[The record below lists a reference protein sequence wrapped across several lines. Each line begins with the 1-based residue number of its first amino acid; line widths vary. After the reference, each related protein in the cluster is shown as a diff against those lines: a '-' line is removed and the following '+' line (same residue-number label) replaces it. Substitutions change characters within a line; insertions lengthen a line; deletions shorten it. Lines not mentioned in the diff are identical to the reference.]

1 MEYFEIVIVFEKI
14 VIFEYGGYDLIGY
27 FIFLLINWLDSYYM
41 LVEEWIYDFFK
52 CYRGDLEVEELIK
65 MECWEMDLYS
75 WFKNWFSYGFYVVC
89 KWWVMV
95 IDMYVID

>member
-41 LVEEWIYDFFK
+41 LVEE
-52 CYRGDLEVEELIK
+52 
-65 MECWEMDLYS
+65 
-75 WFKNWFSYGFYVVC
+75 
-89 KWWVMV
+89 
-95 IDMYVID
+95 